1 MLIRTSYVWSVG
13 FIVTIALFP
22 FALAGFF
29 IGLPFGLSG
38 NFVHAIG
45 SFWAGII
52 VSLSGVK
59 VDIKGI
65 ENIPPPPFIL
75 MSNHKGAFDIPVLQA
90 KLPIQYR
97 WIARKGLFTIPVIG
111 WAMRLAG
118 YIPIDRGNSKS
129 AYRSIEEG
137 AGRIKNGVSVLIF
150 PEGGR
155 NETEELLPFKRGGV
169 LLAEK
174 SGVPIVPI
182 SIRGTEKIMPMHKYS
197 MSGGPV
203 KVRIGQ
209 PIETKDKDGAR
220 LTQEVKAAI
229 EKGLGS
235 I

>member
-1 MLIRTSYVWSVG
+1 MPLRTIYVWSVG
-13 FIVTIALFP
+13 FVVTIALFP

-45 SFWAGII
+45 SFWAGIL
-52 VSLSGVK
+52 VFLSGVK
-59 VDIKGI
+59 VDIKGV

-118 YIPIDRGNSKS
+118 YIPIDRANSKS

-137 AGRIKNGVSVLIF
+137 AGRIKHGVSVLIF

-155 NETEELLPFKRGGV
+155 NETDELLQFKRGGI

-182 SIRGTEKIMPMHKYS
+182 SIKGTEKIMPMHKYS
-197 MSGGPV
+197 IRGGAV
-203 KVRIGQ
+203 KVRIGHA
-209 PIETKDKDGAR
+209 IETKDKDGAR
-220 LTQEVKAAI
+220 LTQEVRAAI
-229 EKGLGS
+229 EKGLAS